1 MIRILPRA
9 IPAPAT
15 DDAQRT
21 RWPDVPLTVLVLALP
36 LVGLLAVYSAS
47 IAVAYWETG
56 DPHYYFR
63 RQIMYFIVGLAA
75 AFMLVRLDYH
85 WFERIQICGINFT
98 FWLLAGIVLL
108 LVLMAVTDI
117 SHVARGSARWIRLG
131 PVSMQPSE
139 FAKPVI
145 VLYLAQLLA
154 NRKPERNAYLYF
166 LLPIGILAV
175 AAALVAQ
182 QPDLGTALMLALIG
196 LSILIGARIPVLY
209 LLGLFTAVPLA
220 VWYAVTMYPYRVQ
233 RLTAFLD
240 PLNPAYQDNVGHHM
254 YQIFLA
260 FGSGGISG
268 VGLGRGMQKFF
279 YMPEPHTDSIYA
291 VIGEELGLI
300 GTLAVLI
307 LFVLLAWRGFS
318 IAAHAPDMFGQLLA
332 LGLTCGL
339 FGQALL
345 NMAVVTGLVPFTGIP
360 LPFVSAGG
368 SSLLASSIAMG
379 LLLNISTQT
388 VKAPKQKRARRWN
401 SGPDKPAAR
410 QSPRGSQRTKA

>member
-9 IPAPAT
+9 VSAPVS
-15 DDAQRT
+15 DDAKRT
-21 RWPDVPLTVLVLALP
+21 RWPDVPLTVLMLALP

-47 IAVAYWETG
+47 IAVAYAETG
-56 DPHYYFR
+56 DPHFYFR
-63 RQIMYFIVGLAA
+63 RQLMYFIVGLAA
-75 AFMLVRLDYH
+75 AITMQRIDYH
-85 WFERIQICGINFT
+85 WLERIQFCGVNVA
-98 FWLLAGIVLL
+98 FWLLAGIVMVLI
-108 LVLMAVTDI
+108 LMAVTDI
-117 SHVARGSARWIRLG
+117 GHVARGSVRWIRLG
-131 PVSMQPSE
+131 PFSMQPSE
-139 FAKPVI
+139 FAKPI
-145 VLYLAQLLA
+145 IALYLAQLLA
-154 NRKPERNAYLYF
+154 KRNPEGNRLLFF
-166 LLPIGILAV
+166 LLPIGILGAV
-175 AAALVAQ
+175 AAIVAQ
-182 QPDLGTALMLALIG
+182 QPDLGTALMIALIG
-196 LSILIGARIPVLY
+196 FSILIAARVPVLY
-209 LLGLFTAVPLA
+209 LLGLFAAVPLA

-233 RLTAFLD
+233 RLVAFLD
-240 PLNPAYQDNVGHHM
+240 PLNPAYQDNVGLHT
-254 YQIFLA
+254 YQVFLA

-300 GTLAVLI
+300 GALAVLI

-318 IAAHAPDMFGQLLA
+318 IAAKAPDMFGQLLA

-360 LPFVSAGG
+360 LPFLSAGG

-388 VKAPKQKRARRWN
+388 VTVTKKKRRRRWN
-401 SGPDKPAAR
+401 TGPNRSAPSR
-410 QSPRGSQRTKA
+410 RPVGG